1 MMSIND
7 KVDALFKA
15 AKQGDAEKIA
25 KLRKKA
31 LQVTW
36 YDDDD
41 NTPLHHAVQG
51 GHRAAVYELLKREG
65 ASAIN
70 AINLEAETPFTLAVQ
85 HGHTEIARLMLS
97 IGEVDVNKQNAL
109 GQTALHLA
117 VEYKAGADMIRLLL
131 AASAD
136 IHAKDFQKRTPLS
149 LAREMGDTQSVELMR
164 RENPALRLA
173 AREGNVEKMRCLLAE
188 GADLNARDLAGDCAL
203 AEALDFEQWEAVDML
218 VEAGARLTLCE
229 MIGRGDINDVKALLE
244 YGADV
249 NQQTPHF
256 KTTPLL
262 RAIDEQD
269 AEIVKLLLSA
279 GADVNLA
286 SLSGSPITAAA
297 WRASGNIVQM
307 LIDAGADVNA
317 FDYHGYTALGEA
329 IKFRESQHVS
339 RLIRAGADVNLAESN
354 GTTPLH
360 QAIMQDQV
368 TVVRALLAA
377 GADPDG
383 PRLYGLTPREWAND
397 KPKIAVIL
405 QSQAQPP
412 PVR

>member
-1 MMSIND
+1 MSINA

-15 AKQGDAEKIA
+15 AKRGDAEKIA
-25 KLRKKA
+25 KLRKKS

-41 NTPLHHAVQG
+41 NTPLHHAAKG
-51 GHRAAVYELLKREG
+51 GHTAAVYELLKREG

-70 AINLEAETPFTLAVQ
+70 VSNLAEETPFTLAVQ
-85 HGHTEIARLMLS
+85 HGHTEIVRLMLS
-97 IGEVDVNKQNAL
+97 IGDVDVNKQNAQ

-117 VEYKAGADMIRLLL
+117 VEHKAGADMIQLLL
-131 AASAD
+131 AAYAD
-136 IHAKDFQKRTPLS
+136 IHAKDFQKCTPLS
-149 LAREMGDTQSVELMR
+149 LAREMGDTQAVELMR

-173 AREGNVEKMRCLLAE
+173 AREGNVEKMRRLLAE
-188 GADLNARDLAGDCAL
+188 GADLNARDLAGSCAL
-203 AEALDFEQWEAVDML
+203 AEALDFARWEAADML
-218 VEAGARLTLCE
+218 IEAGARLTLCE
-229 MIGRGDINDVKALLE
+229 MIGRGGVKDVKALLKS
-244 YGADV
+244 GADV
-249 NQQTPHF
+249 NQQTPNF
-256 KTTPLL
+256 QTTPLL

-269 AEIVKLLLSA
+269 AEMVKLLLSA

-286 SLSGSPITAAA
+286 SMSGTPLTAAA
-297 WRASGNIVQM
+297 WRNSTDIVQM

-317 FDYHGYTALGEA
+317 LDYQGKTALSESILLG
-329 IKFRESQHVS
+329 KSQHVS
-339 RLIRAGADVNLAESN
+339 RLIRAGADVNLADSK

-368 TVVRALLAA
+368 TIVRALLAA

-383 PRLYGLTPREWAND
+383 PRLYGLTPRQWASD
-397 KPKIAVIL
+397 KPKIAAIL